1 MRTSCDIV
9 RDLLPLFMDST
20 ISSDGKQMVREHL
33 KSCSNCV
40 KYLADMRNEGK
51 SYRTKMNNGL
61 NRAGHIFADT
71 LHYKAIANRYRKK
84 KAVVSAIMTSA
95 GVICVGAVIYSFAR
109 LSPESII

>member
-20 ISSDGKQMVREHL
+20 ISNDGKQMVREHL
-33 KSCSNCV
+33 KSCSNCSS
-40 KYLADMRNEGK
+40 YLADMRNENVSFK
-51 SYRTKMNNGL
+51 AKASTKVH
-61 NRAGHIFADT
+61 RAGHILSDT

-109 LSPESII
+109 LSPENIL